1 MKGTRGSLR
10 DDEISTVSEKVFSE
24 KYTFAP
30 KSARKGSSSL
40 LREKEGHDEGPKCGF
55 GASFYGAKRRHFRA
69 RSSKFGED
77 GVTFVTTLLLYNT
90 LRVKLSFRVEQ
101 ATLVRVP

>member
-1 MKGTRGSLR
+1 MLFWSRKSFRVKGTRGSLR

-40 LREKEGHDEGPKCGF
+40 LREKEGRDEGPKCGF
-55 GASFYGAKRRHFRA
+55 GASFYCANRRHFRA
-69 RSSKFGED
+69 PSSKFGED
-77 GVTFVTTLLLYNT
+77 GVTFVRTLLLYST
-90 LRVKLSFRVEQ
+90 RSELS
-101 ATLVRVP
+101 

>member
-24 KYTFAP
+24 KYTFGP

-40 LREKEGHDEGPKCGF
+40 LREKAGHEEGAKWGF
-55 GASFYGAKRRHFRA
+55 CASFYGAKRRHFRPNSSSP
-69 RSSKFGED
+69 RSKF
-77 GVTFVTTLLLYNT
+77 N
-90 LRVKLSFRVEQ
+90 
-101 ATLVRVP
+101 

>member
-1 MKGTRGSLR
+1 VLFWSRQSFRVKGTRGSLR

-40 LREKEGHDEGPKCGF
+40 LREREGRDEGPKCGF

-69 RSSKFGED
+69 PSSKFGED
-77 GVTFVTTLLLYNT
+77 GVTFVRTLLPYST
-90 LRVKLSFRVEQ
+90 RSELS
-101 ATLVRVP
+101 

>member
-1 MKGTRGSLR
+1 MR

-40 LREKEGHDEGPKCGF
+40 LREKEGRDEGPKCGF

-69 RSSKFGED
+69 PSSKFGED
-77 GVTFVTTLLLYNT
+77 GVTFVRTLLLYT